1 MRPSIPFNANIF
13 ELLQDAR
20 HELIGSDR
28 EAQEEMLTEEAE
40 GLVAR
45 LEGDA
50 LYAALYVTI
59 KKYCEIEK
67 PVS

>member
-1 MRPSIPFNANIF
+1 MRPSIPFTADVF
-13 ELLQDAR
+13 ALLQDAR
-20 HELIGSDR
+20 RQLIGSDR
-28 EAQEEMLTEEAE
+28 ETQEEMLTEEAE

-45 LEGDA
+45 LEGNA

-67 PVS
+67 T